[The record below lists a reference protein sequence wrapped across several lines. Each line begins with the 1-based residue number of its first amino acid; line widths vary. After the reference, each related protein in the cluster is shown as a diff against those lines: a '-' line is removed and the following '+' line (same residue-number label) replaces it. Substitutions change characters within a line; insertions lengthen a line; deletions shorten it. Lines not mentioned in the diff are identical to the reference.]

1 MVDSFLKV
9 NYKNIKKMK
18 KLILSLVL
26 VISITCA
33 FAQKSNVSKAKNK
46 ALMDDPDYAGARE
59 AIKLALADSTT
70 KNLAE
75 TWYVAGL
82 IGNAENAKLYEK
94 SLMPGANIDKD
105 VKGKAILESY
115 AYFLKADSVGQIPDA
130 KGKINQKTRKDVR
143 SKIKEYYNDGTN
155 LIAYGSYLFDAK
167 RYAEATSVFEV
178 YTEIPKLPLM
188 NNEIKLDSNYTKI
201 RFYAGVAASSAELH
215 DKAILIFESLKDKK
229 YETSKVYQYLFGE
242 YQAKKDTAKM
252 FEVAKQGFE
261 NDPKDAYLIGNL
273 INLFIASNKVQ
284 EALNYLNTAIASDPK
299 NTQYYLVQAKLYEDS
314 KDFDAARATYDKVLT
329 LDPKLGEAYSGIG
342 RLYYNKAGKIWMD
355 ADSNLK
361 DDKLIKAEKEK
372 ANAVFK
378 EAIPF
383 FKKAIEVAPA
393 EIEYK
398 RNLKTLYYR
407 LGMTAEYDVLD
418 KEIKALK

>member
-1 MVDSFLKV
+1 
-9 NYKNIKKMK
+9 MK
-18 KLILSLVL
+18 KLILPLIL
-26 VISITCA
+26 VISVASA

-46 ALMDDPDYAGARE
+46 ALMDEPDFVGARE
-59 AIKLALADSTT
+59 AIKLALVDSTT

-94 SLMPGANIDKD
+94 SLMPGATIDKD

-115 AYFLKADSVGQIPDA
+115 AYFLKADSIGQIPDA
-130 KGKINQKTRKDVR
+130 KGKVNQKTRRDVK
-143 SKIKEYYNDGTN
+143 SKIKEYYTDGSN
-155 LIAYGSYLFDAK
+155 LISYGSFLFDAK
-167 RYAEATSVFEV
+167 RFAEATNAFEI
-178 YTEIPKLPLM
+178 YTAIPALPLM
-188 NNEIKLDSNYTKI
+188 NGEIKLDTTYYKI
-201 RFYAGVAASSAELH
+201 CYYAGVAAVSGELH
-215 DKAILIFESLKDKK
+215 DRAIKIFESLKDKK
-229 YETSKVYQYLFGE
+229 YETSKVYQLLFGE

-252 FEVAKQGFE
+252 FEIAKQGFE
-261 NDPKDAYLIGNL
+261 KDPKDAYLIGNL
-273 INLFIASNKVQ
+273 INLYIASKKVP

-314 KDFDAARATYDKVLT
+314 KDLEAARATYDKVLT
-329 LDPKLGEAYSGIG
+329 IDPKLAEAYCGIG

-355 ADSNLK
+355 TENLK
-361 DDKLIKAEKEK
+361 DDKQIKSEKEK
-372 ANAVFK
+372 ANAIFK

-383 FKKAIEVAPA
+383 FKKAIEAAPA

-407 LGMTAEYDVLD
+407 LSMNAEYDVLD
-418 KEIKALK
+418 KEIKAMK